1 MATFLDI
8 TGLQHFSSLFVF
20 VFSWALLYS
29 LFIMSKVF
37 AGNKVTPAIVSFVL
51 SVFIILNPFV
61 LETVQGVAPWIGL
74 TLVLLMVL
82 LPSLKAVAPSLE
94 ENTAVVRVIV
104 VFILLFAI
112 IISIVVRLRAEIP
125 DLDEES
131 EDLSKARNVIL
142 HPKMLGAIV
151 LLVVAILTVS
161 LMTTSKI

>member
-1 MATFLDI
+1 
-8 TGLQHFSSLFVF
+8 
-20 VFSWALLYS
+20 
-29 LFIMSKVF
+29 
-37 AGNKVTPAIVSFVL
+37 
-51 SVFIILNPFV
+51 
-61 LETVQGVAPWIGL
+61 
-74 TLVLLMVL
+74 
-82 LPSLKAVAPSLE
+82 
-94 ENTAVVRVIV
+94 V